1 MSDRSAAAREEVR
14 EEETPQ
20 DDLFTEEKS
29 DSFTDPV
36 DVLSNDAGKIEVSI
50 VDDTPEED
58 RNRPPRAATAEGSD
72 EDIPG
77 LSDRVKTRFDT
88 LRYEFHNE
96 RREKEV
102 AQRENHEAVH
112 YAQNV
117 QQENK
122 ALKDQLSNSRRL
134 LYDQVSAKSDVEI
147 DAAKQKFKEAYETGD
162 ADAIADAQS
171 EVSRLHAERTH
182 YNVVAPDAY
191 YGEQPVQQGAAVPES
206 QQQQDVPPPDPK
218 AVTWLRK
225 NPWFQKPGYEQMTG
239 FAMGVHEQLVR
250 NGYNPLVHKEYY
262 EIVDRELRDKFPDS
276 FEEAASPG
284 RGAPTSRKTPVVAP
298 ASRRGGRKPSIVELS
313 SSQVRLASKLGI
325 TPEQYAAQVVK
336 EMTNV

>member
-1 MSDRSAAAREEVR
+1 MSNQPATQAAPSEDEGLQ
-14 EEETPQ
+14 E
-20 DDLFTEEKS
+20 DFFNEEKS

-36 DVLSNDAGKIEVSI
+36 DVLSGDAPEIEVSV
-50 VDDTPEED
+50 VDDTPEAD
-58 RNRPPRAATAEGSD
+58 RNRPPRGEVSEDID

-102 AQRENHEAVH
+102 AQRENNEAVR

-117 QQENK
+117 QEQNK
-122 ALKDQLSNSRRL
+122 TLKDQLSNSRRL

-147 DAAKQKFKEAYETGD
+147 DAAKQRFKEAYETGD
-162 ADAIADAQS
+162 ADGIAEAQS

-182 YNVVAPDAY
+182 YNVSAPDVY
-191 YGEQPVQQGAAVPES
+191 PDEQTVQQGMEGQE
-206 QQQQDVPPPDPK
+206 QQQQQHVPPPDPK
-218 AVTWLRK
+218 AVAWLQQ

-239 FAMGVHEQLVR
+239 FAIGVHEQLVR
-250 NGYNPLVHKEYY
+250 KGYNPLVHNEYY
-262 EIVDRELRDKFPDS
+262 EIVNKELRDKFPSS
-276 FEEAASPG
+276 FEKAASSG
-284 RGAPTSRKTPVVAP
+284 SGAPTSRKTPVVAP
-298 ASRRGGRKPSIVELS
+298 AGRGSKKPSKVELS

-336 EMTNV
+336 EMANG

>member
-1 MSDRSAAAREEVR
+1 MSNQPATQAAPREDEGFQ
-14 EEETPQ
+14 E
-20 DDLFTEEKS
+20 DFFNEEKS

-36 DVLSNDAGKIEVSI
+36 DVLSGDVPEIEVSV
-50 VDDTPEED
+50 VDDTPEVD
-58 RNRPPRAATAEGSD
+58 RNRPPRGEVSGDVD

-102 AQRENHEAVH
+102 AQRENNEAVR

-117 QQENK
+117 QEQNK
-122 ALKDQLSNSRRL
+122 TLKDQLSNSRRL
-134 LYDQVSAKSDVEI
+134 LYDQVSAKSDVDI
-147 DAAKQKFKEAYETGD
+147 DAAKQRFKEAYETGD
-162 ADAIADAQS
+162 ADGIAEAQS

-182 YNVVAPDAY
+182 YNVSAPDVY
-191 YGEQPVQQGAAVPES
+191 PDEQPVQQGMEGQE
-206 QQQQDVPPPDPK
+206 QQQQHVPPPDPK
-218 AVTWLRK
+218 AVAWLQQ

-239 FAMGVHEQLVR
+239 FAIGVHEQLVR
-250 NGYNPLVHKEYY
+250 KGYNPLVHNEYY
-262 EIVDRELRDKFPDS
+262 EIVDKELRDKFPSS
-276 FEEAASPG
+276 FEKAASSG
-284 RGAPTSRKTPVVAP
+284 SGAPTSRKTPVVAP
-298 ASRRGGRKPSIVELS
+298 AGRGSKKPSKVELS

-336 EMTNV
+336 EMANG